1 MAEQG
6 RARVPK
12 RVRSLLE
19 RRKYEF
25 LLAALLQ
32 HLFAP
37 VFLADLDLYTRFS
50 WPVNMVL
57 LGLFS
62 LGIFAGRSRARRAFK
77 NAMSLVVVAFPVL
90 WGLVT
95 PGPAVM
101 VALSLSY
108 VAFFVVILVEVMRHL
123 LRPSYIDV
131 DLVSAAVCGLL
142 LLLET
147 SIFTMEALYY
157 AVPGAAFHGID
168 VTSPTTVYLDLV
180 YFCSIVITSIGFGD
194 ITPAHHITKLAT
206 SAVGLTGQMYSVV
219 LVGIL
224 ISKYTSA
231 TAERRRSP
239 DRPDGDPAPE
249 RDGAARRETA
259 TR

>member
-1 MAEQG
+1 MVEHAG
-6 RARVPK
+6 IGIACRIR
-12 RVRSLLE
+12 RFLE

-37 VFLADLDLYTRFS
+37 VFLADLDVYTRFS
-50 WPVNMVL
+50 WPLNMLL

-62 LGIFAGRSRARRAFK
+62 VGIFAGRSRASRVFK
-77 NAMSLVVVAFPVL
+77 NVMSLVVVAFPVL

-95 PGPAVM
+95 PTPAVM

-108 VAFFVVILVEVMRHL
+108 VAFFLVILIQVMRHL
-123 LRPSYIDV
+123 LRPSYINA

-147 SIFTMEALYY
+147 SIFLMEALYY
-157 AVPGAAFHGID
+157 AIPASFHGTD
-168 VTSPTTVYLDLV
+168 TTSPTTVYLDLV

-206 SAVGLTGQMYSVV
+206 SAVGIAGHMYSVV

-231 TAERRRSP
+231 RTERS
-239 DRPDGDPAPE
+239 A
-249 RDGAARRETA
+249 
-259 TR
+259 